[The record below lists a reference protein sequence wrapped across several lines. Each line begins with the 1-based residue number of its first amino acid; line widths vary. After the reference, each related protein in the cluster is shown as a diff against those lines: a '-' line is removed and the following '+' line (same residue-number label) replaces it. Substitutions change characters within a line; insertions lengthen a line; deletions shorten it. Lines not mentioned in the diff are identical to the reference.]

1 MNSEIA
7 ELRDSWISR
16 DLTPVFPLFPLT
28 PAAGWLPG
36 SWCCS
41 VSSCKH
47 RGIHNIAEYAG
58 MRIAISIKI
67 VVPVAPVTVCAFL
80 PMVLSPVQA
89 PVLLAPA
96 PPSPPPY
103 SYPSPCSPYF
113 SATKTGGTLYLP
125 LLLLLLLL
133 LLPFPPY
140 LHTTLLPPP
149 FFPTS
154 FAFVSFYPVHI
165 KAIKFPPNSTIP
177 STK

>member
-1 MNSEIA
+1 MDFP
-7 ELRDSWISR
+7 RFYG
-16 DLTPVFPLFPLT
+16 TVFCFFLPLFPLT

-67 VVPVAPVTVCAFL
+67 VVAPVTVCAFF
-80 PMVLSPVQA
+80 PMALSPVQA

-96 PPSPPPY
+96 PPSPSP
-103 SYPSPCSPYF
+103 YPSPCSPYF

-125 LLLLLLLL
+125 PPLLL
-133 LLPFPPY
+133 LLPFPPPCR
-140 LHTTLLPPP
+140 HTTLLPPP
-149 FFPTS
+149 FFPIS
-154 FAFVSFYPVHI
+154 FAFVSFFLVHI

-177 STK
+177 STE

>member
-1 MNSEIA
+1 MDFP
-7 ELRDSWISR
+7 RFYDSVFFVFS
-16 DLTPVFPLFPLT
+16 FPLFPPLT

-47 RGIHNIAEYAG
+47 RGIHNIAECTG
-58 MRIAISIKI
+58 MRTAISIKI
-67 VVPVAPVTVCAFL
+67 VVAPVTVCAFF
-80 PMVLSPVQA
+80 PMALSPVQA

-96 PPSPPPY
+96 PPNPSP
-103 SYPSPCSPYF
+103 YPSPCSPYF

-125 LLLLLLLL
+125 LLVLLLLL
-133 LLPFPPY
+133 LLPFPPPCR
-140 LHTTLLPPP
+140 HITLLPPP

-154 FAFVSFYPVHI
+154 FAFVSSFLVHI

-177 STK
+177 STE